1 MQKKIIILPA
11 NYPIFRNDI
20 AGIFIEDLNKA
31 FSRHLKCNVT
41 VIYNYFKSLKN
52 LSFQYIFKYFSKNK
66 TIKKNKINH
75 YINYMISP
83 YFNFIKL
90 YLDQK
95 LTIKALIN
103 YIRVNGKPDLII
115 SQFSYPTA
123 NTAKIIYEKF
133 NIPYI
138 IIEHHTGFF
147 TNLFS
152 PYQIHKI
159 QMAMLSA
166 KKVIAV
172 SHFLK
177 NKLKKQFK
185 LKNLKVIGNI
195 IDFKTFFIEKKIKSK
210 ILRFTIVAAL
220 EEKKN
225 IYNLLKIFNSLNS
238 KNFDF
243 RLNIVGVGT
252 QYKKL
257 YKYVKLNKLNQKIF
271 FKHHLNRKNIS
282 KLFRYTD
289 YLISCSKVET
299 FGISIC
305 EGLAS
310 GIPLLVIDS
319 GGPRDFLT
327 KKNSIFVTDFKEL
340 KFQITKILQNKIKK
354 FSRSYL
360 RSTIKNKFSDKEI
373 ANKYSKIFSEITK

>member
-1 MQKKIIILPA
+1 
-11 NYPIFRNDI
+11 
-20 AGIFIEDLNKA
+20 
-31 FSRHLKCNVT
+31 
-41 VIYNYFKSLKN
+41 
-52 LSFQYIFKYFSKNK
+52 
-66 TIKKNKINH
+66 
-75 YINYMISP
+75 
-83 YFNFIKL
+83 
-90 YLDQK
+90 
-95 LTIKALIN
+95 
-103 YIRVNGKPDLII
+103 
-115 SQFSYPTA
+115 
-123 NTAKIIYEKF
+123 
-133 NIPYI
+133 
-138 IIEHHTGFF
+138 
-147 TNLFS
+147 
-152 PYQIHKI
+152 
-159 QMAMLSA
+159 
-166 KKVIAV
+166 
-172 SHFLK
+172 
-177 NKLKKQFK
+177 
-185 LKNLKVIGNI
+185 
-195 IDFKTFFIEKKIKSK
+195 
-210 ILRFTIVAAL
+210 L